1 MPSNF
6 AGVNY
11 TGRSIDLVPAGTSSD
26 LTLAT
31 YETGQNA
38 SVSASLDGVGGVA
51 RVAPAVS
58 HTAKQGVRFEMFGGQ
73 LFEKV
78 IIIPRLKAAGF
89 VLSATQ
95 FPVEVWNTFREVDQ
109 VLTAIVINGSGGM
122 TLADPFGEPL
132 LYAALGSRIYQATI
146 PSTGPA
152 QINQDI
158 VFTFASGILG
168 TDCQVTGARI
178 VLFSIAPDW
187 SEGMVESI
195 SFLTDVMK
203 AYSDNEQ
210 RRALRQLPRRAMRYR
225 ASTLNARDA
234 AGMESLVWGWQNQPY
249 GVPWWPDA
257 TPLTGSGVLAAGAT
271 VIPCVT
277 ADRQFAAGG
286 LMCIRTDEFTFE
298 ALQILSVGPSSITVT
313 SPTQFNWTPGPGT
326 LVMPVFLARLPHQVT
341 IERLTSFIDQIECEF
356 IGEPQQIAP
365 APTIALTQYKGFD
378 VLELMPNWDAT
389 LKRTYKRSM
398 LTIDPKIGPDEVI
411 DKGGSAIV
419 TQEFPWWL
427 DGHSNI
433 TAFRA
438 FVLKRFGQMNPFWI
452 PTWDQDLVLASDV
465 GATDGAIIIKSE
477 FYSRFFF
484 PSTARRD
491 LAFLPASGTGNV
503 YRRITGAVDNGN
515 GTETLTLSSSL
526 GVAMPAASTQ
536 ISFLTLARLASDDVE
551 IKWATSDHAEAV
563 LSLQEVPRE
572 LP

>member
-1 MPSNF
+1 MPVNF

-11 TGRSIDLVPAGTSSD
+11 TGKGIELAPAGSSSD
-26 LTLAT
+26 LALAT
-31 YETGQNA
+31 YETGQNV
-38 SVSASLDGVGGVA
+38 SVSTSIDGEGA
-51 RVAPAVS
+51 LAHVAPAIS
-58 HTAKQGVRFEMFGGQ
+58 HTAMQGSKVEMFGGQ
-73 LFEKV
+73 LFDK
-78 IIIPRLKAAGF
+78 IIVIPRLKALGF

-95 FPVEVWNTFREVDQ
+95 FPIEVWNTFRNVDQ
-109 VLTAIVINGSGGM
+109 ILTAIAINGSGGL

-132 LYAALGSRIYQATI
+132 LYAALGSRIYQATV
-146 PSTGPA
+146 PVVGPA
-152 QINQDI
+152 QINQDV

-178 VLFSIAPDW
+178 VLFSVSPDW
-187 SEGMVESI
+187 AEGMVESI

-210 RRALRQLPRRAMRYR
+210 RRALRQLPRRAMHYR

-257 TPLTGSGVLAAGAT
+257 TPLTASISAGAT

-277 ADRQFAAGG
+277 ADRQFAPGG

-298 ALQILSVGPSSITVT
+298 ALSILSVGPSSVTVT
-313 SPTQFNWTPGPGT
+313 SPTQFNWTAGPGT
-326 LVMPVFLARLPHQVT
+326 LVMPVFLARLPHAVT
-341 IERLTSFIDQIECEF
+341 IERLSSSIDQLEVEF

-365 APTIALTQYKGFD
+365 APAITLTQYKGFD
-378 VLELMPNWDAT
+378 VLEIMPNWEAD
-389 LKRTYKRSM
+389 LKRTYARSM

-427 DGHSNI
+427 DGHANI
-433 TAFRA
+433 TTFRA
-438 FVLKRFGQMNPFWI
+438 FVLRRFGRMNPFWI

-465 GATDGAIIIKSE
+465 GASDGAIVIKSE

-484 PSTARRD
+484 PSIARRD
-491 LAFLPASGTGNV
+491 LAFLPASGSGNV
-503 YRRITGAVDNGN
+503 YRRITAAVDNGN

-536 ISFLTLARLASDDVE
+536 VSFLTLARLASDDVE
-551 IKWATSDHAEAV
+551 IKWSTSDHAEAV